1 MDQTGSGEE
10 NTEEHNADFNTR
22 DDGTLPSS
30 SGSSSGLSTN
40 PAPQSSNKLFRDFKQ
55 PLEGDSCILW
65 LWRLLSA
72 GLYTQSPMEVH
83 LATTGRQTVYM
94 NLNLFNDE
102 KVCLSVPS
110 SWQGCPEEKWHSHT
124 YSLILVLCVEP
135 VSSDPMVSE
144 TYFIEPVCEQSR
156 GTPSGNLNCR
166 DYDVNILQA
175 ANKWTMM
182 EQVKNPAPG
191 FKEVNLFINLSF
203 FLSGS
208 SLIDFILHRWVK
220 LNCG

>member
-1 MDQTGSGEE
+1 MTQRIVLPNLKRLIINGLVYGKYYRYKG
-10 NTEEHNADFNTR
+10 NASR
-22 DDGTLPSS
+22 L
-30 SGSSSGLSTN
+30 SGLM
-40 PAPQSSNKLFRDFKQ
+40 RDEPMPGREVAFAH
-55 PLEGDSCILW
+55 
-65 LWRLLSA
+65 LL
-72 GLYTQSPMEVH
+72 
-83 LATTGRQTVYM
+83 
-94 NLNLFNDE
+94 
-102 KVCLSVPS
+102 
-110 SWQGCPEEKWHSHT
+110 T
-124 YSLILVLCVEP
+124 YPCAFVEP

-156 GTPSGNLNCR
+156 GTPSGNLNSR

-208 SLIDFILHRWVK
+208 SLIDFILHR
-220 LNCG
+220 